1 MDPFMIGCLVK
12 TKLNSLSPNLEFMV
26 EIPGILIIYIF
37 FVKTPHFCKGE
48 VRIYLHT
55 SLNGVLNTNKL
66 FATILSK
73 APWEAGIEEQLLDCF
88 YFT

>member
-1 MDPFMIGCLVK
+1 MDPFRIGCLVK

-55 SLNGVLNTNKL
+55 S
-66 FATILSK
+66 
-73 APWEAGIEEQLLDCF
+73 
-88 YFT
+88 